1 MSHNTFGRRAFLRRG
16 GMVVAAGAA
25 FPVLNP
31 VLQAASARPLTAP
44 ASTDP
49 DQLFQA
55 GWFAAA
61 DRGYARQLRQDPGD
75 AHAVAQRGYIALL
88 SNRLDVAENF
98 LTEAIR
104 LAPGDAFSRGKLAD
118 CYMRQDQLTRAA
130 PLLRQTGNAGDT
142 AEAAQYAALSGVPYQ
157 VRGAAST
164 RVPIV
169 SIDPLPVIEGSLNG
183 RTPQPFVFDTG
194 AATITFSQEL
204 ADELGLTPV
213 ATVQGQSGNGQSAP
227 LNLGILESL
236 RIGEIEVRNLPVA
249 WGAFSEPA
257 PPGGPTPQGAIG
269 TVLFSHFLTTLDYQ
283 GQGFVLRRKSQEGLR
298 EFQAAARR
306 RGYRPL
312 PLWLADTRLFSTHFP
327 CTLGSLNNF
336 GPRVVSMDTGGSK
349 IGIGTTAQVAQ
360 EAGITIDYN
369 DPVEFN
375 GQLLPSIHPDRI
387 SLGDAAGRHVP
398 GVITRQQA
406 GAGPNGFQFQT
417 IGNFTH
423 EFFKP
428 FAVTLDFLGMS
439 LYVTPTVPDSR

>member
-1 MSHNTFGRRAFLRRG
+1 MSQKAFGRRTLLRRG
-16 GMVVAAGAA
+16 GMAVAAGAA
-25 FPVLNP
+25 LPLLSP
-31 VLQAASARPLTAP
+31 ALQAASAHAFA
-44 ASTDP
+44 ASASSDP

-55 GWFAAA
+55 GWFTAA
-61 DRGYARQLRQDPGD
+61 DRGYARQLTQDPGD
-75 AHAVAQRGYIALL
+75 AHALAQRGYIALL
-88 SNRLDVAENF
+88 SNRLVAAETF
-98 LTEAIR
+98 LTRAIQ
-104 LAPGDAFSRGKLAD
+104 LSPGDTFSRGKLAD
-118 CYMRQDQLTRAA
+118 CYMRQDQFARAV

-142 AEAAQYAALSGVPYQ
+142 AEAAQYAALTGTPYQ
-157 VRGAAST
+157 VLGAAST

-183 RTPQPFVFDTG
+183 GTPQPFVFDTG

-213 ATVQGQSGNGQSAP
+213 ATVQGQSGNGQSAT

-298 EFQAAARR
+298 EFQAAASRG
-306 RGYRPL
+306 GYRPL

-327 CTLGSLNNF
+327 CTLGSLNRF
-336 GPRVVSMDTGGSK
+336 GPRVVSTDTGGEG

-360 EAGITIDYN
+360 EAGITIDYDN
-369 DPVEFN
+369 PIESN

-387 SLGDAAGRHVP
+387 SLGDATGRHVP
-398 GVITRQQA
+398 GVITPQQA

-428 FAVTLDFLGMS
+428 FAVTLDFLGMN